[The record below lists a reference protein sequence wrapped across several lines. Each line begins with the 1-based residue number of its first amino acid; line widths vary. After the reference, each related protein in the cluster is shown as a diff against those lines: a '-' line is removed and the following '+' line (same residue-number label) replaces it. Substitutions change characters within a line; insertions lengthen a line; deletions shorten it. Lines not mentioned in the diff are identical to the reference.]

1 MRTQAVVRAEDSLR
15 EYIMD
20 ELRVETI
27 RLKQQKDRD
36 DVMQGA
42 YKYRGLTI
50 TVNTAGRDVVPKFT
64 VEIGSFAAIFS
75 IESGKKIDGG
85 MPINDIRF
93 IEKWLATSV
102 NKKLMMDIWTGSY
115 DEKFV
120 KLRPFDSF

>member
-20 ELRVETI
+20 ELRVETA
-27 RLKQQKDRD
+27 RLKKQEQRD

-50 TVNTAGRDVVPKFT
+50 TINTMARDAVPKFT
-64 VEIGSFAAIFS
+64 VEIGALQAIFS
-75 IESGKKIDGG
+75 IESGKKLDGG

-93 IEKWLATSV
+93 VEKWLAASV
-102 NKKLMMDIWTGSY
+102 NKKLMMDIWRGSY